1 MERGASGV
9 GLQRAGVVTM
19 RPRICRAVA
28 AAAYVAYVAF
38 MGWSALDPRSVQSA
52 CLIAFGVLCALP
64 AFLAGQR
71 SPRTPRRVS
80 SSPVYPD

>member
-1 MERGASGV
+1 MSKVFDVLAVV
-9 GLQRAGVVTM
+9 G
-19 RPRICRAVA
+19 
-28 AAAYVAYVAF
+28 YVALTLFVA
-38 MGWSALDPRSVQSA
+38 WSALNPASMNQSA

-64 AFLAGQR
+64 AFLVGQR

>member
-1 MERGASGV
+1 MSRLFDVLAVV
-9 GLQRAGVVTM
+9 G
-19 RPRICRAVA
+19 
-28 AAAYVAYVAF
+28 YVALTLFVA
-38 MGWSALDPRSVQSA
+38 WSALNPASMNQAA
-52 CLIAFGVLCALP
+52 CLMVFGVLCALP

>member
-1 MERGASGV
+1 MSRLFGV
-9 GLQRAGVVTM
+9 LAVVG
-19 RPRICRAVA
+19 
-28 AAAYVAYVAF
+28 YVALTLFVA
-38 MGWSALDPRSVQSA
+38 WSALNPASVNQAA
-52 CLIAFGVLCALP
+52 CLMVFGVLCALP